1 MKHALALILAC
12 CALFTF
18 SGCAKMKGQR
28 IEFGHTYECD
38 KLRGKVYHITFAED
52 ARQIMALKDEV
63 GRYGCTHH
71 KGFLPYGLAT
81 GPDEP
86 RVKSSHNA
94 YQCRQDRC
102 DLHLDCIRLHDAL
115 EPYAEGF
122 FGWF

>member
-12 CALFTF
+12 SALLAF

-38 KLRGKVYHITFAED
+38 KLRGKVYHITFDED

-63 GRYGCTHH
+63 GRFGCTQHR
-71 KGFLPYGLAT
+71 GFILFRD
-81 GPDEP
+81 PDEP
-86 RVKSSHNA
+86 RVKSSHNP
-94 YQCRQDRC
+94 YQCRQEGC
-102 DLHLDCIRLHDAL
+102 YPHLDCMRLHDAL